1 MPSQPA
7 PLPPIKLEL
16 LALQLQGFRCC
27 PCACEFITVASSCGS
42 SSCFLLLWR
51 SGKRKSDVRYRLDGA
66 RGLFSST
73 GAAAGVPRE
82 QNPAA
87 MRHLSSKRLTPGL
100 QRKGDTPERC
110 SSPEEERR
118 APAPVPPSSSSP
130 TWGRPRL
137 HTLTYHALHFGNNTA
152 GRSGRHLLRE
162 VTRIQDVVHG
172 RPMLTVVQQLVMF
185 RILKR
190 GKRGNKDIRS
200 ERLLPIGRTET
211 RTPPSLQL
219 LMVKLEHLN

>member
-87 MRHLSSKRLTPGL
+87 VRHLSSKRLTPGL

-110 SSPEEERR
+110 SSPEEEQR

-137 HTLTYHALHFGNNTA
+137 HTHLSRSALWQQYCWEEWAPSSPRSHTNTGRCPRSSHAHCSSTA
-152 GRSGRHLLRE
+152 RNVSY
-162 VTRIQDVVHG
+162 
-172 RPMLTVVQQLVMF
+172 
-185 RILKR
+185 
-190 GKRGNKDIRS
+190 S
-200 ERLLPIGRTET
+200 ET
-211 RTPPSLQL
+211 R
-219 LMVKLEHLN
+219 EEGE

>member
-87 MRHLSSKRLTPGL
+87 VRHLSSKRLTPGL
-100 QRKGDTPERC
+100 QRKGETPERC

-118 APAPVPPSSSSP
+118 APAVPPP
-130 TWGRPRL
+130 AAPPRGAGPVS
-137 HTLTYHALHFGNNTA
+137 TLTYHALHFGNNTA

-162 VTRIQDVVHG
+162 VTRVENVVHG

-185 RILKR
+185 CILKR
-190 GKRGNKDIRS
+190 GKRRNKDTRS

-211 RTPPSLQL
+211 RTPLSLQL

>member
-51 SGKRKSDVRYRLDGA
+51 SGKRKRDVRYRLDGA

-87 MRHLSSKRLTPGL
+87 VRHFSSKRLTPGL

-118 APAPVPPSSSSP
+118 APAPVPLQQLPPCGTGPVS
-130 TWGRPRL
+130 
-137 HTLTYHALHFGNNTA
+137 TLTYHALHFGNNTA
-152 GRSGRHLLRE
+152 GRSGCHLLRE
-162 VTRIQDVVHG
+162 VTRVENVVHG

-190 GKRGNKDIRS
+190 GKRRNKDTRS

-211 RTPPSLQL
+211 RTPLSLQL